1 MKTYKTID
9 SCLQVALLIPIG
21 FGLMFNNTEKLNP
34 IVFILLLAL
43 TQIIS
48 ILVNMAAG
56 KQFWEKT
63 TWRKYH
69 LIGTGLVLLLIV
81 VAFLQDSSRHTGD
94 KDDKYGM
101 PGLLT
106 MVYATIPAILM
117 SLFYVV
123 ITLEEW
129 KNLSKKTGVKE

>member
-9 SCLQVALLIPIG
+9 SCLQIALLVLTGIG
-21 FGLMFNNTEKLNP
+21 LIADNTLQLNP
-34 IVFILLLAL
+34 MVFILLFAL

-56 KQFWEKT
+56 KQFWKKT

-106 MVYATIPAILM
+106 MVYATIPAILL

-123 ITLEEW
+123 ITLAEW
-129 KNLSKKTGVKE
+129 KNLSKKTGAKE